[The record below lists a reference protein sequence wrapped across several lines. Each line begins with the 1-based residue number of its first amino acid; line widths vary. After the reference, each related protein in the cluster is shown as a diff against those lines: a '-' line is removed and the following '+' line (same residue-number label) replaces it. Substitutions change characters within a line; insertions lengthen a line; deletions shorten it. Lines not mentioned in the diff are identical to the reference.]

1 MTVRKRGISS
11 NPDSEK
17 NPTSKRATKK
27 ARLGVVSIPKIPVSK
42 IPISKK
48 SRKKEP
54 KIPVSIPKIPVSKI
68 PISKKSRK
76 IGPKKPGPKN
86 PASKRVNK
94 RKSAPGNATSSPSS
108 DEDDLLIED
117 DEAIDYDLNDSVS
130 ESDRA
135 DIEALTSY
143 LKRLEDSPDDKSTK
157 QKINEIKAALKILIN
172 KINEPKTKVMM
183 NKKIGKLKE
192 DLQGKNDFLTII
204 FGSEKA
210 MKTPQNLQQL
220 KANLQQLKANIIS
233 HTKKLDS
240 DSGDNSNSGEND
252 IWYDECIKL
261 QETVCAN
268 LKDEYAEAY
277 RHFTTPLYLFLKRG
291 GHEQNSD
298 FNNLLKEFY
307 EFIESDDSM
316 FTTNRAYAT
325 RHIVISD
332 LVWVVFMNTGL
343 WRQLFKDGHKT
354 LQQFDIKGDINSIA
368 QTNAQTKHIVSET
381 VPAGSDIII
390 PCPCCSRPILKSQ
403 NGKIK
408 KITATDGGTPSAA
421 DHTNPITHAF
431 SEYKMDAQKINL
443 VMICQSCNSAK
454 LNAHFIKFFTFLKNN
469 KTTPLYNLVKIKDI
483 TNATFTAQF
492 GEKRLQFYI
501 DIMHDIINA
510 GVLPINS
517 IKVMETSMVKQAL
530 QIKTVYTDALKKVT
544 DQLKE
549 NVGELLI
556 AARMVGLTKPETNTK
571 AYDQWISTLFSII
584 IGARKTKTRTN
595 EQVLEEL
602 FDEITNGRPELTLT
616 NLQEYFADQSDPTKA
631 IMFNSIPNIRS
642 ESYAAFSQGLASY
655 LFNEIKKQSTSSDNI
670 NKEEFKTYFSKFI
683 QDEIV
688 KSTVKSK
695 KDRAGK
701 TKNLSKKK
709 HKLKMRKSF
718 LNQTL
723 KGKMFKR
730 KA

>member
-1 MTVRKRGISS
+1 MTVTLRTRGKRKAPTTPPISVS
-11 NPDSEK
+11 KQPKRSYKRK
-17 NPTSKRATKK
+17 NTAPTTPA
-27 ARLGVVSIPKIPVSK
+27 IPVSK
-42 IPISKK
+42 Q
-48 SRKKEP
+48 P
-54 KIPVSIPKIPVSKI
+54 KRSY
-68 PISKKSRK
+68 
-76 IGPKKPGPKN
+76 
-86 PASKRVNK
+86 K
-94 RKSAPGNATSSPSS
+94 RKNTASTNGTQKKAKTSSPSS
-108 DEDDLLIED
+108 DEDDLLIDD
-117 DEAIDYDLNDSVS
+117 DEAIDSDLNDSVS
-130 ESDRA
+130 ASDRL

-143 LKRLEDSPDDKSTK
+143 LQRLEASPDDKSTK

-172 KINEPKTKVMM
+172 KFNEPKTQFMM

-204 FGSEKA
+204 FGSTKA
-210 MKTPQNLQQL
+210 AINPQNLQQL
-220 KANLQQLKANIIS
+220 QKLKANIIS
-233 HTKKLDS
+233 HTEKLDS

-252 IWYDECIKL
+252 IWYDECMKL

-277 RHFTTPLYLFLKRG
+277 RHFTTPLYLFLKRE
-291 GHEQNSD
+291 GHEQNSEI
-298 FNNLLKEFY
+298 NNLLKEFY
-307 EFIESDDSM
+307 EFIKSKDSM
-316 FTTNRAYAT
+316 FTSNRAYAT

-354 LQQFDIKGDINSIA
+354 LQQFDMKGDINSIA
-368 QTNAQTKHIVSET
+368 QTNAQTNSIVSET
-381 VPAGSDIII
+381 VPPGSDIII
-390 PCPCCSRPILKSQ
+390 PCPCCSRPILKSEK
-403 NGKIK
+403 GKIK
-408 KITATDGGTPSAA
+408 KITAADGGTPSAA

-443 VMICQSCNSAK
+443 VMICQSCNGAK

-483 TNATFTAQF
+483 ANATFTEQF
-492 GEKRLQFYI
+492 GKKRLQFYI
-501 DIMHDIINA
+501 NIMHNIINA
-510 GVLPINS
+510 GVLPITS
-517 IKVMETSMVKQAL
+517 KKTMELSMVTQAL
-530 QIKTVYTDALKKVT
+530 QIKTVYTNALKTVT
-544 DQLKE
+544 DQLEE
-549 NVGELLI
+549 NVGELLF
-556 AARMVGLTKPETNTK
+556 AARLVGLTKPETDTK
-571 AYDQWISTLFSII
+571 SYDQWISTLFSII

-602 FDEITNGRPELTLT
+602 FDEITNAQPELTNAQPELTLI
-616 NLQEYFADQSDPTKA
+616 NLQDYFADQRDPTKA
-631 IMFNSIPNIRS
+631 IIFNSIPNIRS

-655 LFNEIKKQSTSSDNI
+655 LFSEIKKQSTSSDNI

-688 KSTVKSK
+688 KSTVKSM

>member
-1 MTVRKRGISS
+1 MPSTRGKRKA
-11 NPDSEK
+11 
-17 NPTSKRATKK
+17 PTT
-27 ARLGVVSIPKIPVSK
+27 PPIPVSK
-42 IPISKK
+42 QPKRSYK
-48 SRKKEP
+48 RKNTASTTP
-54 KIPVSIPKIPVSKI
+54 AIPVSKQ
-68 PISKKSRK
+68 
-76 IGPKKPGPKN
+76 PKR
-86 PASKRVNK
+86 SYK
-94 RKSAPGNATSSPSS
+94 RKNTASTNGTRKKAKTSSPLS
-108 DEDDLLIED
+108 DEDDLLIDD

-130 ESDRA
+130 KSDRA
-135 DIEALTSY
+135 DIDALTSY

-172 KINEPKTKVMM
+172 KNEPKTKVMM

-204 FGSEKA
+204 FGSTKA
-210 MKTPQNLQQL
+210 TKNP
-220 KANLQQLKANIIS
+220 KKLQQLKANIIS
-233 HTKKLDS
+233 HTQKLDS

-252 IWYDECIKL
+252 IWYDECMKL
-261 QETVCAN
+261 QKTVCAN
-268 LKDEYAEAY
+268 LKDEYAKAY
-277 RHFTTPLYLFLKRG
+277 GNFTTPLYLFLKKE
-291 GHEQNSD
+291 GHVNNSD
-298 FNNLLKEFY
+298 LNNLLKEFY
-307 EFIESDDSM
+307 EFIELEDPM
-316 FTTNRAYAT
+316 FTSNRAYAR

-354 LQQFDIKGDINSIA
+354 LQQFNIKGDINSIA

-381 VPAGSDIII
+381 VPPGSDIII

-403 NGKIK
+403 NGKIT
-408 KITATDGGTPSAA
+408 KITSAEGGTPSAA

-431 SEYKMDAQKINL
+431 SEYKMEAQKINL
-443 VMICQSCNSAK
+443 VMICQSCNGAK

-483 TNATFTAQF
+483 TNATFNEQF
-492 GEKRLQFYI
+492 GKKRLQFYI
-501 DIMHDIINA
+501 DIIHDIIAA
-510 GVLPINS
+510 GVLPITS
-517 IKVMETSMVKQAL
+517 KEVMKTSMVTQAL
-530 QIKTVYTDALKKVT
+530 QIKKVYTDALKTVT
-544 DQLKE
+544 DQLKA

-556 AARMVGLTKPETNTK
+556 AATLVGLTEPETDTK

-602 FDEITNGRPELTLT
+602 FDEITNAQPELTLT
-616 NLQEYFADQSDPTKA
+616 NLQEYFADQSNPTKA
-631 IMFNSIPNIRS
+631 IIFNSIPNIRS

-655 LFNEIKKQSTSSDNI
+655 LFSEIKKQSTSVDNI

-718 LNQTL
+718 LNKTL

>member
-1 MTVRKRGISS
+1 MTVRTRGIKNKTPGTSS
-11 NPDSEK
+11 SPDSEK
-17 NPTSKRATKK
+17 NPTSKRVTKK

-42 IPISKK
+42 I
-48 SRKKEP
+48 
-54 KIPVSIPKIPVSKI
+54 VIPKIPISKI

-76 IGPKKPGPKN
+76 KGPKKPGPKK

-94 RKSAPGNATSSPSS
+94 RKSALGNATSSPSS
-108 DEDDLLIED
+108 DEDDLLIDD

-130 ESDRA
+130 KSDRA

-210 MKTPQNLQQL
+210 MKNPQNLQQL

-233 HTKKLDS
+233 HTEKLDS

-252 IWYDECIKL
+252 IWYDECMEL
-261 QETVCAN
+261 QKTVCAN
-268 LKDEYAEAY
+268 LKDEYAKAY
-277 RHFTTPLYLFLKRG
+277 RNFTTPLYLFLKKE

-307 EFIESDDSM
+307 EFIESEDPM
-316 FTTNRAYAT
+316 FTSNRAYAT

-408 KITATDGGTPSAA
+408 KITSAEGGTPSAA

-443 VMICQSCNSAK
+443 VMICQSCNGAK

-483 TNATFTAQF
+483 TNATFNEQF
-492 GEKRLQFYI
+492 GKKRLQFYS
-501 DIMHDIINA
+501 DIIHDIIAA
-510 GVLPINS
+510 GVLPITS
-517 IKVMETSMVKQAL
+517 KEVMETSMVTQAL
-530 QIKTVYTDALKKVT
+530 QIKTVYTDALKTVT
-544 DQLKE
+544 DQLKA

-556 AARMVGLTKPETNTK
+556 AARMVGLTEPETDTK

-602 FDEITNGRPELTLT
+602 FDEITNAQLELTLT

-631 IMFNSIPNIRS
+631 IIFNSIPNIRS

-655 LFNEIKKQSTSSDNI
+655 LFSEIKKQSTSGDNI